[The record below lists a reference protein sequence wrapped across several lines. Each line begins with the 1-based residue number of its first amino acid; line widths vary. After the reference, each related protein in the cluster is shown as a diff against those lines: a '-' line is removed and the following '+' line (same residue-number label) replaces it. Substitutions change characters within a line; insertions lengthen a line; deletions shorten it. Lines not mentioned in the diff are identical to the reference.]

1 MATGLIHLHSTLR
14 WVLLLLLVFA
24 LVNSW
29 RGWMGKKEFTN
40 GNRKVLLF
48 TLISTHIQLVLG
60 FALFFMNGWH
70 KIWGQSDWMS
80 VRGLRFWALEHP
92 IQMTVAIALV
102 TIGYSRAKRRD
113 GAWTAHRT
121 AAVFMTVG
129 LLFILAAI
137 PWSFYGP
144 EVARPLFPGM

>member
-14 WVLLLLLVFA
+14 WVVLLLLVFA

-48 TLISTHIQLVLG
+48 TLISTHIMLVLG
-60 FALFFMNGWH
+60 VLLWLLPDGSVQLNMSEPGWM
-70 KIWGQSDWMS
+70 KDEAK
-80 VRGLRFWALEHP
+80 RFLVLEHP
-92 IQMTVAIALV
+92 VQMTLGIALI

-121 AAVFMTVG
+121 AAILMTVG
-129 LLFILAAI
+129 LILMLAGI
-137 PWSFYGP
+137 PW
-144 EVARPLFPGM
+144 

>member
-14 WVLLLLLVFA
+14 WVVLLLLVFA

-48 TLISTHIQLVLG
+48 TLISTHIMLVLG
-60 FALFFMNGWH
+60 VLLWLLPDGSVQLNISEPGWM
-70 KIWGQSDWMS
+70 KDEAK
-80 VRGLRFWALEHP
+80 RFLVLEHP
-92 IQMTVAIALV
+92 VQMAIAIALI
-102 TIGYSRAKRRD
+102 TIGYARAKRRD

-121 AAVFMTVG
+121 AAILMTVG
-129 LLFILAAI
+129 LILMLAGI
-137 PWSFYGP
+137 PW
-144 EVARPLFPGM
+144 

>member
-14 WVLLLLLVFA
+14 WVVLLLLVFA

-48 TLISTHIQLVLG
+48 TLISTHIMLVLG
-60 FALFFMNGWH
+60 VLLWLLPDGSVQLNISEPGWM
-70 KIWGQSDWMS
+70 KDEAK
-80 VRGLRFWALEHP
+80 RFLVLEHP
-92 IQMTVAIALV
+92 VQMAIAIALITNV
-102 TIGYSRAKRRD
+102 YARAKRRD

-121 AAVFMTVG
+121 AAILMTVG
-129 LLFILAAI
+129 LILMLAGI
-137 PWSFYGP
+137 PW
-144 EVARPLFPGM
+144 

>member
-14 WVLLLLLVFA
+14 WVVLLLLVFA

-48 TLISTHIQLVLG
+48 TLIATHIMLVLG
-60 FALFFMNGWH
+60 VVLWLLPDGVVQQYM
-70 KIWGQSDWMS
+70 QDPEWMKK
-80 VRGLRFWALEHP
+80 RTMRFWVLEHP
-92 IQMTVAIALV
+92 LQMILAIALI

-121 AAVFMTVG
+121 AAILMTVG

-137 PWSFYGP
+137 PWSK
-144 EVARPLFPGM
+144 